1 MCARD
6 GEKIQ
11 IQSIDYKGGR
21 SSVGVGERI
30 TRYIDAITHPFHEA
44 VDPIWLIG
52 ISREQSWR

>member
-11 IQSIDYKGGR
+11 MQSIDYKGGR

-30 TRYIDAITHPFHEA
+30 TRYIDAITHPFHDA
-44 VDPIWLIG
+44 VATISLIAT
-52 ISREQSWR
+52 SREQSWR

>member
-1 MCARD
+1 M
-6 GEKIQ
+6 
-11 IQSIDYKGGR
+11 
-21 SSVGVGERI
+21 GVGERI

>member
-30 TRYIDAITHPFHEA
+30 TRYIDAITRPFHDA
-44 VDPIWLIG
+44 VVTIWLIA
-52 ISREQSWR
+52 IRREQSCR